1 MGTAARLF
9 LILIFLPAT
18 AVANPPATEQSE
30 IKSRLERPIESLLL
44 EKEAPILGIQW
55 TGELF
60 VDAPIGTEPPDSQL
74 TLRRA
79 KLRFHRSLNEN
90 WQIKLTADYSKGGKF
105 EVSDSYLLYAGW
117 KAALLKI
124 GVTSPP
130 FSIEA
135 VSDASS
141 LTFMEVAMPV
151 AALGARKSG
160 GIKLL
165 KRTPNSILNAS
176 FLFFNPDQDGQSESG
191 QAVVLHYVHAPVNFR
206 GQDNVHL
213 GGSLSWRV
221 NVNSANTVFRSRP
234 EIATSNTFFVDT
246 GEIAG
251 ASEIIRAGLEAS
263 RVAGRFSWQSE
274 VLSSQVRRD
283 SADSLFFWGAY
294 TFASWFLTNDSRNY
308 DSGQGQFIPVKVG
321 NPVRHG
327 GWGALEVAARVS
339 YVDLQDG
346 DVNGG
351 RESNLSLGLNWYLN
365 DKLRLMG
372 NIVKVLDVDR
382 PGNEFDGIDPLI
394 AAVRLQWLIQ

>member
-1 MGTAARLF
+1 
-9 LILIFLPAT
+9 
-18 AVANPPATEQSE
+18 
-30 IKSRLERPIESLLL
+30 
-44 EKEAPILGIQW
+44 
-55 TGELF
+55 
-60 VDAPIGTEPPDSQL
+60 
-74 TLRRA
+74 
-79 KLRFHRSLNEN
+79 
-90 WQIKLTADYSKGGKF
+90 
-105 EVSDSYLLYAGW
+105 
-117 KAALLKI
+117 
-124 GVTSPP
+124 
-130 FSIEA
+130 
-135 VSDASS
+135 
-141 LTFMEVAMPV
+141 MPV

-165 KRTPNSILNAS
+165 RRTPNSILNAS
-176 FLFFNPDQDGQSESG
+176 FLFFNPEQDGQSESG

-234 EIATSNTFFVDT
+234 EIATANTFFVDT

-251 ASEIIRAGLEAS
+251 VSEIIRAGLEAT

-283 SADSLFFWGAY
+283 SADTVHFWGAY
-294 TFASWFLTNDSRNY
+294 AFASWFLTNDTRNY
-308 DSGQGQFIPVKVG
+308 DSGQGQFVPVKVG